1 MTRLRFN
8 NKNKLSRPKSK
19 NRSGPKSKLEEN
31 TKLVLDNAQYYASKG
46 NTQRTIAKK
55 LGVSLGTIEGWV
67 RNFPEFKKALKKGE
81 KEAIENVKKAF
92 YESAI
97 GYSHPDTVILTNR
110 VTEYGKDGKPIKSY
124 NEPLI
129 VPTIKRYPPNA
140 LSCLKWL
147 TIKDRENWMDVQKLE
162 SNLNINITQNVDL
175 SDFSDEELSA
185 LEKYGIK
192 QLADNASRNP
202 N

>member
-1 MTRLRFN
+1 MTRTRFN
-8 NKNKLSRPKSK
+8 RKNSNKLTRNKT
-19 NRSGPKSKLEEN
+19 GPKSKLEQN
-31 TKLVLDNAQYYASKG
+31 TKKVLEIAQYHTSKG
-46 NTQRTIAKK
+46 KGQRYIAKK
-55 LGVSLGTIEGWV
+55 LGVSLGTVEGWM
-67 RNFPEFKKALKKGE
+67 RNKPEFRKAVEKGW
-81 KEAIENVKKAF
+81 KEANENVKTAF

-97 GYSHPDTVILTNR
+97 GYSHPDTVIMTNR
-110 VTEYGKDGKPIKSY
+110 VTEYDDNGKPIKSY

-129 VPTIKRYPPNA
+129 VPTTKHYPPNA

-175 SDFSDEELSA
+175 TDFSDEELSA

-192 QLADNASRNP
+192 QLADDAGRNP